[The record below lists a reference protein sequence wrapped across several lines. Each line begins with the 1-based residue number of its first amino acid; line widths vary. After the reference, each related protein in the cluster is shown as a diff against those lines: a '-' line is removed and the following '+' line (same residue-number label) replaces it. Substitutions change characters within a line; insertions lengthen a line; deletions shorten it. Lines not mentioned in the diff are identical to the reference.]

1 MVGFKTHTV
10 KVLQLKCKTLWLLH
24 SSRYFLAGQTP
35 LCKWL
40 MLLSACCVHAA
51 PVYGLCHKYCIDSR
65 IGRRTCDSSSTAKLR
80 QVVLLTV
87 VTSELSSTP
96 PWVFVKSREL
106 GNAFLQEPGFAVL
119 LTQPR
124 WCGAMDGCPEQPHQ
138 QQLLFKLCFPQAPT
152 GTAYLTVSA

>member
-35 LCKWL
+35 LCQG
-40 MLLSACCVHAA
+40 SCYFQCGVRAA

-124 WCGAMDGCPEQPHQ
+124 RCGAMDGCPEQPCQ
-138 QQLLFKLCFPQAPT
+138 QQLLFKLCFPEAPT
-152 GTAYLTVSA
+152 GSAYLTVSA